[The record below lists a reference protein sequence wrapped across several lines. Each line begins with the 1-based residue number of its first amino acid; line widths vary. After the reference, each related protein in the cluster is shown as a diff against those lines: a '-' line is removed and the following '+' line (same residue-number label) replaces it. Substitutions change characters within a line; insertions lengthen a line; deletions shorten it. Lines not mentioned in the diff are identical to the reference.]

1 MDFSVSSAFGPR
13 GLGDLGTPWRAFVRA
28 FYGEP
33 LDADEAAIFRQCTG
47 LDAPRAGGYS
57 TAAVAVGRRAGK
69 SHVASRLAALHPLRS
84 QGFVGKLRGGRNV
97 LVVQQDLR
105 AGEGVLLDYIRE
117 AFNSPLLAG
126 QLESATASTV
136 KVRGGGTIR
145 VLPAREGAVR
155 GWGAG
160 LVVLDE
166 WDHFQ
171 NSERR
176 SLSRKVLRSIRPV
189 LFGVP
194 GGKLLILS
202 SPGAVGGAMHDLYL
216 RHWAK
221 PGDTLFWR
229 ASALVM
235 RPDLLDDPQLAA
247 LREDDPAAFDREVQ
261 AEFTADSGSLVD
273 HRQLAE
279 VVRAEGASPHV
290 PGVRYCAAFDVGG
303 RRDGSAGAIGHRE
316 TVDGRTV
323 AHVDLVWHRPAPHAP
338 EDAVRAFAEVLK
350 RYGLRKVWTDRGKDD
365 LTRLVFRECGVSVE
379 APVAATSDNHEAME
393 HAVASRRVSLPRHEV
408 LLREIRG
415 LRRIKGG
422 VDHAGGGHDDAA
434 AAVSHLVAVLLAKGR
449 GSGDLGITILGEI
462 GAGRRAEPEAG
473 GVRWVTEEPLPPAV
487 NGVRWLT
494 TPQLERLHGKDAM
507 PSPVDDPVGYR
518 AWSKRKHGGRDE
530 RVS

>member
-1 MDFSVSSAFGPR
+1 MEFTVSEAFGPQ
-13 GLGDLGTPWRAFVRA
+13 GLGDLGTPWRAFVRSL
-28 FYGEP
+28 YGEP
-33 LDADEAAIFRQCTG
+33 LDPEELDLFRRCTG
-47 LDAPRAGGYS
+47 LDAPRPGGYS

-84 QGFVGKLRGGRNV
+84 QGLVGKLRGGRNV

-117 AFNSPLLAG
+117 AFGSPLLAG

-202 SPGAVGGAMHDLYL
+202 SPGAIGGAMHDLYT

-235 RPDLLDDPQLAA
+235 RPDLLADPQLAA
-247 LREDDPAAFDREVQ
+247 LREDDPASFDREVE
-261 AEFTADSGSLVD
+261 AEFTADSGSLLE
-273 HRQLAE
+273 HGQLAE
-279 VVRAEGASPHV
+279 VVRADGVTPHV
-290 PGVRYCAAFDVGG
+290 RGTRYYAAFDVGG

-316 TVDGRTV
+316 TTADGRTV
-323 AHVDLVWHRPAPHAP
+323 AHVDFVWHRAAPHAP
-338 EDAVRAFAEVLK
+338 EDAVRGFAEVLK
-350 RYGLRKVWTDRGKDD
+350 RYGLTKVWTDRGKDD
-365 LTRLVFRECGVSVE
+365 LTRLVFRECGISTE
-379 APVAATSDNHEAME
+379 PPVASTSENHEAME

-408 LLREIRG
+408 LLRELRG
-415 LRRIKGG
+415 LRRFKGG
-422 VDHAGGGHDDAA
+422 VDHGTGGHDDAA

-449 GSGDLGITILGEI
+449 GSGDLGVTLLGLI
-462 GAGRRAEPEAG
+462 GAGRAKPEAAG
-473 GVRWVTEEPLPPAV
+473 GGPDEEPLPPMV

-494 TPQLERLHGKDAM
+494 TSQLDRLHDKDTM

-518 AWSKRKHGGRDE
+518 AWSKRKNGGR
-530 RVS
+530 